1 MLTLCSVALCLW
13 AEKASIQMKG
23 FQRHPQLTGLEIRSS
38 HACLFWG
45 WLGCCFLSCYFS
57 MCVYSNVTTW
67 MWETL
72 QMYCLFIMRSIHK
85 AWWCIHS
92 TILKHVANVH
102 NHMPSFMTDNKM
114 VDVTWLF
121 IPPYLLGRYKF
132 SSKKI
137 IMQLHPFSMK
147 VWNITNDELVI
158 QYVMSKI
165 LVMNLVRAS
174 VAITFYNRPS

>member
-1 MLTLCSVALCLW
+1 
-13 AEKASIQMKG
+13 MKG
-23 FQRHPQLTGLEIRSS
+23 FQHHPQLTGLEMSKKKNFYIWSS
-38 HACLFWG
+38 HACSGGG
-45 WLGCCFLSCYFS
+45 WVVAFCHITSL
-57 MCVYSNVTTW
+57 CVYSNVTTW

-85 AWWCIHS
+85 AWWCIRR

-121 IPPYLLGRYKF
+121 IPPHLLGRYKF